1 MERIAKLVLAAAE
14 ARRKI
19 WASLPFG
26 VRLAEFMSR
35 LASST
40 TDAFG
45 KVMYA
50 AFLNSGVTDMPD
62 INGKPA
68 SEFDLARKPI
78 ANRLPNGYGR
88 DFGKKVFLILMGRL
102 HNPETV
108 EELMQ
113 DFALKF
119 LEEEAKHMKPGWDLT
134 HAQNY
139 VLRAMQNRALNRL
152 RLKHEVSDVL
162 GRPGDEEESHS
173 IYDVTPSFDEASAE
187 KLFNERM
194 LPKVRSKL
202 NAIHPDAER
211 YVRLSLLEG
220 YKDREIVGDPEHGI
234 PTMLD
239 HAQGMTER
247 NWNSHIKPKIF
258 KVLKDN
264 FQDLR

>member
-26 VRLAEFMSR
+26 TRLAEFMVH

-45 KVMYA
+45 KIMYA
-50 AFLNSGVTDMPD
+50 EFLSAGVTGMPD

-68 SEFDLARKPI
+68 SEFDMARKPL

-88 DFGKKVFLILMGRL
+88 DFGKKVFLILMGKL
-102 HNPETV
+102 HNPEKV

-113 DFALKF
+113 EIATSF
-119 LEEEAKHMKPGWDLT
+119 LEQKHIKPGETLAY
-134 HAQNY
+134 AQNY
-139 VLRAMQNRALNRL
+139 VLRAVQNRALNLMRF
-152 RLKHEVSDVL
+152 KHEISDIT
-162 GRPGDEEESHS
+162 GQPDDEDEHS
-173 IYDVTPSFDEASAE
+173 VYDVTPSYDEATIE

-202 NAIHPDAER
+202 HAIHPDAER
-211 YVRLSLLEG
+211 YVRLSLVDG
-220 YKDREIVGDPEHGI
+220 YKDREIIGDPKNGV

-264 FQDLR
+264 FQDLL